1 MKASRALLRTGLA
14 LSASALLS
22 CLNPIDRTLL
32 LHRKDA
38 VAPHVA
44 ISSPADGASYAATV
58 VVTGSVSDAS
68 SASGDGGQVALL
80 LYSVTPATIPA
91 ADVTSSLSP
100 DGAFSF
106 QFVTAGFTG
115 TMLITVSATD
125 WNGNV
130 ASASVTLADKG
141 AIPSFTAAPG
151 PGSVTLSWDPVPL
164 STGYTVYYTTNG
176 SVPSVANGLQL
187 PGVSSPLALSGLA
200 NGAMH
205 VFLLKSTS
213 SSGADNWSPI
223 VKAIPLSKETVAPH
237 ASGGF
242 GRIRV
247 EWPPIPATGEF
258 EVLRSTSPLGGFVNI
273 SGAVTATSFIDTGVV
288 PGQTYYYQVRPSL
301 AGSLESGA
309 VSAMSAAFP
318 TGLEM
323 RVGYAIPPGQL
334 MDVAIQGGYA
344 YGSNYTQGL
353 QVFDIGDPRRPVLVG
368 SLNVGQSMGLTVQ
381 GSYAYVGG
389 DGPSLRVIDI
399 SNPASPVQ
407 IGAAISTPARV
418 NDAAISGNLL
428 FLACEGGGVAR
439 YDISNPAAPAAVG
452 APYTAAGGAYGIAA
466 SGSYVYVAYESAL
479 RILNAGAMPNL
490 TLAGSLAQSR
500 AMDVAV
506 AVSGPNTYAYVA
518 DEQAPGLRVINV
530 TLPATPS
537 QAGFIAVTGM
547 QPRAIALRGSFALT
561 AGYISVGGAALQLV
575 NVTDPASPKIAAAA
589 TLPSH
594 AEAVAVSGDYAFV
607 VDMGQLQVVN
617 ISNPA
622 APAAGGS
629 GAIGGAYDL
638 ALDGDRAVVTGLSSA
653 KMQLFDITF
662 PASPAPLGSFTP
674 ASLPYGVAV
683 SGSYAYLSE
692 FNHFEIVDISNPLAP
707 VLVGSSTLTGFG
719 SDVALRGD
727 YAFVAD
733 GGSGMQVI
741 DISDPAHPAVVGSY
755 LTSSSVGSVAVQGSY
770 AYLARSSAP
779 YVFEAVDIGNPLVP
793 VLAGSWTSANPIYD
807 LAVSGSSAYLATTG
821 TRGLQIVDI
830 SNPGNP
836 SPSNSVD
843 LGFNGR
849 SVEVNGDFVLIG
861 DFDVAKVQVLN
872 VRDPV
877 NPRII
882 GDAAVPGIAVAV
894 KVRGSGAFIADW
906 TSGFRTIT
914 LW

>member
-1 MKASRALLRTGLA
+1 MKASRALPRAVLA
-14 LSASALLS
+14 ISASLLVA
-22 CLNPIDRTLL
+22 CLNPIDRSLL

-38 VAPHVA
+38 VSPQVA
-44 ISSPADGASYAATV
+44 ISSPVEGASYAAAI
-58 VVTGSVSDAS
+58 VVTGAVSDS
-68 SASGDGGQVALL
+68 SSTAGDGGQVASLR
-80 LYSVTPATIPA
+80 YTVTPATIPS
-91 ADVTSSLSP
+91 ADVTSSLDS
-100 DGAFSF
+100 DGTYSF
-106 QFVTAGFTG
+106 QFVTTGFTG

-130 ASASVTLADKG
+130 GSASVTLADEG
-141 AIPSFTAAPG
+141 AIPSFAAAPG
-151 PGSVTLSWDPVPL
+151 SGAVTLSWDPVPL
-164 STGYTVYYTTNG
+164 STGYTLFYTTNG
-176 SVPSVANGLQL
+176 SVPSAANGLQVS
-187 PGVSSPLALSGLA
+187 GVSSPLALTGLA

-205 VFLLKSTS
+205 VFRLESTS

-223 VKAIPLSKETVAPH
+223 VKAIPLSKETVAPR

-258 EVLRSTSPLGGFVNI
+258 EVLRSTSPSAGFVNV
-273 SGAVTATSFIDTGVV
+273 SGAVTATSFTDTGVA
-288 PGQTYYYQVRPSL
+288 PGQMYYYQVRPSL

-309 VSAMSAAFP
+309 VSAMSSAFP

-334 MDVAIQGGYA
+334 MDVAVQAGYA
-344 YGSNYTQGL
+344 YGSNYTYGL

-368 SLNVGQSMGLTVQ
+368 GLNVGQSMGLAVQ
-381 GSYAYVGG
+381 GTYAYVGG

-407 IGAAISTPARV
+407 VGAAIPVPARV
-418 NDAAISGNLL
+418 NDAAISGSQL
-428 FLACEGGGVAR
+428 FLACEGGGVVR
-439 YDISNPAAPAAVG
+439 YDLSTPAAPVVVG
-452 APYTAAGGAYGIAA
+452 APYTATGGAYGIAA
-466 SGSYVYVAYESAL
+466 LGSYVYVAYESAL

-490 TLAGSLAQSR
+490 TLAGSFVTNR
-500 AMDVAV
+500 AMDVAA

-547 QPRAIALRGSFALT
+547 QPRAVALRGSFALT
-561 AGYISVGGAALQLV
+561 AGYISVGGAALQVV
-575 NVTDPASPKIAAAA
+575 NVADPASPKIATAAA
-589 TLPSH
+589 LPSH
-594 AEAVAVSGDYAFV
+594 AEAVAASGDYAFV

-617 ISNPA
+617 VSNPA
-622 APAAGGS
+622 APAAGGA
-629 GAIGGAYDL
+629 GTIGGAYDL

-653 KMQLFDITF
+653 KLQLFDITS
-662 PASPAPLGSFTP
+662 PGSPAPLGSFTA
-674 ASLPYGVAV
+674 ASNPYGVAV
-683 SGSYAYLSE
+683 VGTRAYLSE
-692 FNHFEIVDISNPLAP
+692 FNRFEIVDISNPLAP
-707 VLVGSSTLTGFG
+707 ALLGSSTLTGYG
-719 SDVALRGD
+719 SDIALRGD

-733 GGSGMQVI
+733 GPTGMQVI
-741 DISDPAHPAVVGSY
+741 DVSDPGQPSIVGSY
-755 LTSSSVGSVAVQGSY
+755 LTSSGTGSIAVQGAY

-779 YVFEAVDIGNPLVP
+779 YVFEIVDISNPLIP
-793 VLAGSWTSANPIYD
+793 VLAGSWTSANPVYD
-807 LAVSGSSAYLATTG
+807 LAVSGSFAYLATTG

-830 SNPGNP
+830 SDAGNP
-836 SPSNSVD
+836 SPTNSVN

-849 SVEVNGDFVLIG
+849 SVEVVGDFALVG
-861 DFDVAKVQVLN
+861 DLDVAKVQILN

-882 GDAAVPGIAVAV
+882 GAAAVPDTAVAV
-894 KVRGSGAFIADW
+894 KVRGSSAFIADW
-906 TSGFRTIT
+906 TSGFRTVT